1 MGRGGEKMATEKQLS
16 AISAIVRALRK
27 IEGVASGL
35 ERKYST
41 PLLDAVERIEFA
53 IKEITD
59 ENEKAAD
66 FP

>member
-1 MGRGGEKMATEKQLS
+1 MATEKQLS
-16 AISAIVRALRK
+16 AISAIVRALGK

-53 IKEITD
+53 ILRED
-59 ENEKAAD
+59 D
-66 FP
+66 FCSYGERREGE

>member
-1 MGRGGEKMATEKQLS
+1 MANEKQLS
-16 AISAIVRALRK
+16 AISAIVRALGK

-41 PLLDAVERIEFA
+41 PFLDAVERIEFA

-59 ENEKAAD
+59 GN
-66 FP
+66 

>member
-1 MGRGGEKMATEKQLS
+1 MENEKQLS
-16 AISAIVRALRK
+16 AISAIVRALGK

-59 ENEKAAD
+59 GN
-66 FP
+66 

>member
-1 MGRGGEKMATEKQLS
+1 MANEKQLS
-16 AISAIVRALRK
+16 AISAIVRALGK

-41 PLLDAVERIEFA
+41 ALLDAVERIEFA

-59 ENEKAAD
+59 GN
-66 FP
+66 

>member
-1 MGRGGEKMATEKQLS
+1 MENEKQIK
-16 AISAIVRALRK
+16 AISAIERALGK

-59 ENEKAAD
+59 GN
-66 FP
+66 

>member
-16 AISAIVRALRK
+16 AISSIVRALGK

-59 ENEKAAD
+59 GNEKAAD
-66 FP
+66 

>member
-1 MGRGGEKMATEKQLS
+1 MASEKQLS
-16 AISAIVRALRK
+16 AISSIVRALGK

-59 ENEKAAD
+59 PTEKERRHNNGC
-66 FP
+66 

>member
-1 MGRGGEKMATEKQLS
+1 MANEKQIS
-16 AISAIVRALRK
+16 AISAIVRALGM

-59 ENEKAAD
+59 GNCKAAD

>member
-1 MGRGGEKMATEKQLS
+1 MANEKQIK
-16 AISAIVRALRK
+16 AISAIARALGR

-41 PLLDAVERIEFA
+41 ALLDAVERIEFA

-59 ENEKAAD
+59 GNEKAAD
-66 FP
+66 